1 MLPTNLTTNEVKD
14 AAGAEIE
21 FLRIGTEGRKVVF
34 AKSGEAPNAPH
45 RITVQHTE
53 IGTGVALRRRS
64 NIRVDKTVTGVSLA
78 PRVVTFSATLDAPV
92 GDLSADT
99 EIKAVIA
106 NMVSFLASLGAS
118 TTILYDCTGN
128 GAASLVQGSL

>member
-64 NIRVDKTVTGVSLA
+64 NIRVDKTVTGVSLS